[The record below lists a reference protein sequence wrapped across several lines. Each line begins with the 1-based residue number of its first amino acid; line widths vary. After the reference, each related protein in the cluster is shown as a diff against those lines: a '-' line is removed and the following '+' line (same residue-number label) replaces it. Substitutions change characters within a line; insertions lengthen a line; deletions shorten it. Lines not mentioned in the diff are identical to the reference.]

1 MYLEKTISSFYNVRK
16 SKMDLSNLLTNL
28 ETMTLNE
35 LETGNIKDYFDQ
47 KTKDQQIL
55 IKNLSNILQVLITQT
70 KY

>member
-47 KTKDQQIL
+47 KIKDQQIL
-55 IKNLSNILQVLITQT
+55 IKN
-70 KY
+70 

>member
-35 LETGNIKDYFDQ
+35 LEAGNIKDYFDQ